1 MGFIPYDYKNGHP
14 DPWVYMETSAI
25 GAIHVG
31 TALVLSSGKLAKCTG
46 TSQPDYISM
55 YDGTVASGDIIPVI
69 KVTENTRFL
78 TTFAAAAT
86 SIKVGDR
93 VTIHTDGEQ
102 VTATTTSGVAEVSEM
117 RGTASGS
124 EVIVF
129 FPAAAALNQNQR
141 KEKMNYA
148 WYSYFHFEQTERY
161 HFR

>member
-1 MGFIPYDYKNGHP
+1 MGFAPYDYKNGHP

-31 TALVLSSGKLAKCTG
+31 TALVLSNGKLAKCTG

-78 TTFAAAAT
+78 TTFAASAT
-86 SIKVGDR
+86 SIKVGNR

-102 VTATTTSGVAEVSEM
+102 VTATTTGGVAQVDEI
-117 RGTASGS
+117 RGAGASGS

-129 FPAAAALNQNQR
+129 FPAAAAAANAAAAAAAAA
-141 KEKMNYA
+141 EA
-148 WYSYFHFEQTERY
+148 AGSGGSGSGGGSGT
-161 HFR
+161 